1 MEHLIIVRGG
11 GDLATGTIYK
21 LKKSGFRV
29 LILETRYPSA
39 IRRKDTVLVSINA
52 IHRKVAFCEAVYQG
66 SQTVEDLTCHRA
78 ENLEQARQLLSEGKL
93 TVLVDPAGEAIKELK
108 PLAVVDAIL
117 AKKNL
122 GTSRELAPIT
132 VALGPGFTAGV
143 DVDAVVETKRGHHLG
158 RVLWSGSAAPNTGIP
173 GIIGGYGKERV
184 IHCPARGILRNVRK
198 ITDTVQKGEVIA
210 LVETENGAV
219 PVEATLDGILRGL
232 IRDGYPVTVGFKIAD
247 IDPRSEELGNCF
259 TISDKARCIAG
270 GVLEAILQRKWELG
284 L

>member
-1 MEHLIIVRGG
+1 MKDLIIIRGG

-21 LKKSGFRV
+21 LKKSGFPV
-29 LILETRYPSA
+29 LILETANPSA
-39 IRRKDTVLVSINA
+39 IRRN
-52 IHRKVAFCEAVYQG
+52 VAFCEAVYQG
-66 SQTVEDLTCHRA
+66 TQTVEDMTCHLA
-78 ENLEQARQLLSEGKL
+78 ENLSQAEQFLQEGKL
-93 TVLVDPAGEAIKELK
+93 TVLIDPTGESISTLK

-122 GTSRELAPIT
+122 GTNRNMAPIT
-132 VALGPGFTAGV
+132 VALGPGFVAGE

-158 RVLWSGSAAPNTGIP
+158 RVLWQGTAAANTGIP

-184 IHCPARGILRNVRK
+184 IHCPAKGIVRNVKK
-198 ITDTVQKGEVIA
+198 ITDTVSKGEVIA
-210 LVETENGAV
+210 LVETETGNV

-232 IRDGYPVTVGFKIAD
+232 IRDGYPVTVGFKMAD
-247 IDPRSEELGNCF
+247 IDPRAEELGNCF

-270 GVLEAILQRKWELG
+270 GVLEAILQRKGELG

>member
-1 MEHLIIVRGG
+1 MNDLIIVRGG

-29 LILETRYPSA
+29 LILEAPYPSA
-39 IRRKDTVLVSINA
+39 IRRNVS
-52 IHRKVAFCEAVYQG
+52 FCEAVYQG

-78 ENLEQARQLLSEGKL
+78 ETLEQARQLLSEGKL

-158 RVLWSGSAAPNTGIP
+158 RVLWSGTAAPNTGVP
-173 GIIGGYGKERV
+173 GIIGGYGRERV
-184 IHCPARGILRNVRK
+184 IHCPAKGIVRSLKK
-198 ITDTVQKGEVIA
+198 ITDTVSKGDEIA
-210 LVETENGAV
+210 LVETETGVV

-232 IRDGYPVTVGFKIAD
+232 IRDGYPVSVGFKMAD
-247 IDPRSEELGNCF
+247 IDPRAEEYDNCF

-270 GVLEAILQRKWELG
+270 GVLEAILQRKGELK